1 MSGDAPIDEEL
12 LIVAVDGPA
21 GSGKSTVA
29 RAVAGKLG
37 LSYLDTGAM
46 YRSVAHA
53 ALSAGMGTDD
63 EEAMVQLAERV
74 RIEVGDRVLVD
85 GQDATKAIRSPEVT
99 HAVTA
104 VASNP
109 KVRAEM
115 VRRQRA
121 WVEENGGGVVEGR
134 DIGSV
139 VFPDARLKVFLTA
152 DPEERARRRAAE
164 AGVAV
169 ATDIARRDEADST
182 REHSPLTAA
191 DDAVTIDTTG
201 REIGDVVDEILGL
214 LAQRQL
220 PGKGW

>member
-1 MSGDAPIDEEL
+1 MSEATVEER

-29 RAVAGKLG
+29 RAVALRLG
-37 LSYLDTGAM
+37 LRYLDTGAM

-53 ALSAGMGTDD
+53 ALQAGVELEDAD
-63 EEAMVQLAERV
+63 AVAELAQRV
-74 RIEVGDRVLVD
+74 KIEVGERVLVD
-85 GQDATKAIRSPEVT
+85 GEDATGAIRSPEVT
-99 HAVTA
+99 RAVTA
-104 VASNP
+104 AASNP
-109 KVRAEM
+109 RVRQEM

-121 WVEENGGGVVEGR
+121 WIEDNDGGVVEGR

-139 VFPDARLKVFLTA
+139 VFPEARLKVFLTA

-164 AGVAV
+164 AGPAV

-191 DDAVTIDTTG
+191 DDAVTIDTTD
-201 REIGDVVDEILGL
+201 RAIDEVVDEILGL

-220 PGKGW
+220 PGMGW

>member
-1 MSGDAPIDEEL
+1 MTTAEANEEFV
-12 LIVAVDGPA
+12 IVAVDGPA

-29 RAVAGKLG
+29 RAVARELG

-53 ALSAGMGTDD
+53 ALVAGLDPEDATGMA
-63 EEAMVQLAERV
+63 ELARRV

-85 GQDATKAIRSPEVT
+85 GEDATTAIRGPEVT
-99 HAVTA
+99 QAVTA
-104 VASNP
+104 TAANP
-109 KVRAEM
+109 EVRTEM

-121 WVEENGGGVVEGR
+121 WVEEHEGGVVEGR

-139 VFPDARLKVFLTA
+139 VFPEARLKVFLTA

-164 AGVAV
+164 AGQAV

-182 REHSPLTAA
+182 RQHSPLTAA
-191 DDAVTIDTTG
+191 DDAVTIDTTN
-201 REIGDVVDEILGL
+201 REIDDVVDEILGL
-214 LAQRQL
+214 VAQRQL

>member
-1 MSGDAPIDEEL
+1 MTDTDRADEEP

-29 RAVAGKLG
+29 RAVAAKLG

-53 ALSAGMGTDD
+53 ALIAGLDGEDPD
-63 EEAMVQLAERV
+63 AVAALAKAV
-74 RIEVGDRVLVD
+74 RIEVGERVLVD
-85 GQDATKAIRSPEVT
+85 GEDATQAIRSPEVT
-99 HAVTA
+99 RAVT
-104 VASNP
+104 VAAANP
-109 KVRAEM
+109 TVRAEM

-121 WVEENGGGVVEGR
+121 WVRERGGGVVEGR

-139 VFPDARLKVFLTA
+139 VFPQARLKVFLTA
-152 DPEERARRRAAE
+152 TPAERERRRAAE
-164 AGVAV
+164 AGEAV
-169 ATDIARRDEADST
+169 ASDIARRDEADST

-191 DDAVTIDTTG
+191 EDAITIDTTA
-201 REIGDVVDEILGL
+201 REIDDVVDEILGL
-214 LAQRQL
+214 VAQRQL

>member
-1 MSGDAPIDEEL
+1 MTREAQGTDEV

-29 RAVAGKLG
+29 RAVADRLG

-46 YRSVAHA
+46 YRSVAYA
-53 ALSAGMGTDD
+53 ALYSGVPSDDAAGMT
-63 EEAMVQLAERV
+63 ALAKRL
-74 RIEVGDRVLVD
+74 RIDVGDRVTVD

-99 HAVTA
+99 RAVTA
-104 VASNP
+104 AASNP
-109 KVRAEM
+109 DVRAEM

-121 WVEENGGGVVEGR
+121 WVEEHGGGVVEGR

-139 VFPDARLKVFLTA
+139 VFPEARLKVFLTA

-164 AGVAV
+164 AGEAV
-169 ATDIARRDEADST
+169 ATDIARRDQADST

-191 DDAVTIDTTG
+191 EDAVTIDTTH
-201 REIGDVVDEILGL
+201 RKIDEVVDEILAL
-214 LAQRQL
+214 IAQRHL

>member
-1 MSGDAPIDEEL
+1 MADDSQADEEI

-29 RAVAGKLG
+29 RAVAGRLG

-53 ALSAGMGTDD
+53 ALVAGIRGDD
-63 EEAMVQLAERV
+63 ADAVAALAARVQ
-74 RIEVGDRVLVD
+74 IEVGDRVMVD
-85 GQDATKAIRSPEVT
+85 GEDATKAIRSHEVT
-99 HAVTA
+99 RAVTA
-104 VASNP
+104 AASNP
-109 KVRAEM
+109 KVRSEM

-121 WVEENGGGVVEGR
+121 WVEEHGGGVVEGR

-139 VFPDARLKVFLTA
+139 VFPNARLKVFLTA
-152 DPEERARRRAAE
+152 DPDERARRRAAE

-182 REHSPLTAA
+182 REHSPLAA
-191 DDAVTIDTTG
+191 AEDAVTIDTTG
-201 REIGDVVDEILGL
+201 RQVDDVVDEILGL

>member
-1 MSGDAPIDEEL
+1 MTDAEQSDEL
-12 LIVAVDGPA
+12 LVIAVDGPA

-29 RAVAGKLG
+29 RAVARKLG

-53 ALSAGMGTDD
+53 ALVAGLDGDD
-63 EEAMVQLAERV
+63 AGAVAALAKSV
-74 RIEVGDRVLVD
+74 RIEVGERVLVD

-99 HAVTA
+99 RAVTA
-104 VASNP
+104 AAANP
-109 KVRAEM
+109 LVRAEM
-115 VRRQRA
+115 VRRQRS
-121 WVEENGGGVVEGR
+121 WVSEHRGGVVEGR

-139 VFPDARLKVFLTA
+139 VFPEARLKVFLTA

-164 AGVAV
+164 AGEAV
-169 ATDIARRDEADST
+169 ATDIARRDKADST

-191 DDAVTIDTTG
+191 ADAVTIDTTD
-201 REIGDVVDEILGL
+201 REIDDVVEEILGL
-214 LAQRQL
+214 VAQRQL

>member
-1 MSGDAPIDEEL
+1 MTSAENGDEEL
-12 LIVAVDGPA
+12 VIVAVDGPA

-29 RAVAGKLG
+29 RAVAAKLG

-53 ALSAGMGTDD
+53 GLVAGLGLDD
-63 EEAMVQLAERV
+63 EEAMVALARRV
-74 RIEVGDRVLVD
+74 RIEVGERVLVD
-85 GQDATKAIRSPEVT
+85 GEDATSAIRSPEVT
-99 HAVTA
+99 RAVTA
-104 VASNP
+104 AAANP
-109 KVRAEM
+109 EIRREM

-121 WVEENGGGVVEGR
+121 WVAERGGGVVEGR

-139 VFPDARLKVFLTA
+139 VFPQARVKVFLTA

-164 AGVAV
+164 AGEAV

-182 REHSPLTAA
+182 RQHSPLTAA
-191 DDAVTIDTTG
+191 DDAVTIDTTD
-201 REIGDVVDEILGL
+201 REIDDVVDEILGL
-214 LAQRQL
+214 VAQRQL

>member
-1 MSGDAPIDEEL
+1 MKSDHEVADEGIV
-12 LIVAVDGPA
+12 IVAVDGPA

-29 RAVAGKLG
+29 RAVAAKLG

-53 ALSAGMGTDD
+53 ALVAGVDPDDTSAVSD
-63 EEAMVQLAERV
+63 LARRV
-74 RIEVGDRVLVD
+74 RIEVAERVFVD
-85 GQDATKAIRSPEVT
+85 GLDATKAIRSPEVT
-99 HAVTA
+99 RAVTA
-104 VASNP
+104 AAANP
-109 KVRAEM
+109 DVRAEM

-121 WVEENGGGVVEGR
+121 WVEEHKGGVVEGR

-164 AGVAV
+164 AGEAV

-182 REHSPLTAA
+182 RAHS
-191 DDAVTIDTTG
+191 
-201 REIGDVVDEILGL
+201 
-214 LAQRQL
+214 
-220 PGKGW
+220 

>member
-1 MSGDAPIDEEL
+1 MTTAEANEEFV
-12 LIVAVDGPA
+12 IVAVDGPA

-29 RAVAGKLG
+29 RAVARKLG

-53 ALSAGMGTDD
+53 ALVAGLDPEDASGMA
-63 EEAMVQLAERV
+63 ELARRV

-85 GQDATKAIRSPEVT
+85 GEDATTAIRGPEVT
-99 HAVTA
+99 QAVTA
-104 VASNP
+104 TAANP
-109 KVRAEM
+109 EVRTEM

-121 WVEENGGGVVEGR
+121 WVEEHEGGVVEGR

-139 VFPDARLKVFLTA
+139 VFPEARLKVFLTA

-164 AGVAV
+164 AGQAV

-182 REHSPLTAA
+182 RQHSPLTAA
-191 DDAVTIDTTG
+191 DDAVTIDTTN
-201 REIGDVVDEILGL
+201 REIDDVVDEILGL
-214 LAQRQL
+214 VAQRQL

>member
-1 MSGDAPIDEEL
+1 MV
-12 LIVAVDGPA
+12 VAVDGPA

-29 RAVAGKLG
+29 RAVADKLG

-53 ALSAGMGTDD
+53 ALAAGMSTDD
-63 EEAMVQLAERV
+63 AVAVAELARRV
-74 RIEVGDRVLVD
+74 RIDVGERVMVD
-85 GQDATKAIRSPEVT
+85 GGDATDAIRSAET
-99 HAVTA
+99 TRAVTA
-104 VASNP
+104 VAANP
-109 KVRAEM
+109 EVRAEM
-115 VRRQRA
+115 VSRQRA
-121 WVEENGGGVVEGR
+121 WVEEHGGGVVEGR

-152 DPEERARRRAAE
+152 DPAERARRRAAE
-164 AGVAV
+164 AGQAV

-191 DDAVTIDTTG
+191 EDAVTIDTTD
-201 REIGDVVDEILGL
+201 RDIEDVVDEILGL
-214 LAQRQL
+214 VAQRHL

>member
-1 MSGDAPIDEEL
+1 MV
-12 LIVAVDGPA
+12 VAVDGPA

-29 RAVAGKLG
+29 RAVADKLG

-53 ALSAGMGTDD
+53 ALAAGMSTDD
-63 EEAMVQLAERV
+63 AVAVAELARRV
-74 RIEVGDRVLVD
+74 RIDVGERVMVD
-85 GQDATKAIRSPEVT
+85 GGDATDAIRSAET
-99 HAVTA
+99 TRAVTA
-104 VASNP
+104 VAANP
-109 KVRAEM
+109 EVRAEM
-115 VRRQRA
+115 VSRQRA
-121 WVEENGGGVVEGR
+121 WVEEYGGGVVEGR

-152 DPEERARRRAAE
+152 DPAERARRRAAE
-164 AGVAV
+164 AGQAV

-191 DDAVTIDTTG
+191 EDAVTIDTTD
-201 REIGDVVDEILGL
+201 RDIEDVVDEILGL
-214 LAQRQL
+214 VAQRHL

>member
-1 MSGDAPIDEEL
+1 MTEEAERDEEL

-53 ALSAGMGTDD
+53 ALVAGTPPDD
-63 EEAMVQLAERV
+63 ADAIVTLAERA
-74 RIEVGDRVLVD
+74 RIEVGDRVMVD

-121 WVEENGGGVVEGR
+121 WVDERGGGVVEGR

-139 VFPDARLKVFLTA
+139 VFPRARLKVFLTA

-164 AGVAV
+164 AGMAV
-169 ATDIARRDEADST
+169 ASDIARRDEADST

-201 REIGDVVDEILGL
+201 RQIDDVVDEILGL

-220 PGKGW
+220 PGTGW

>member
-1 MSGDAPIDEEL
+1 MSAAFSDETR

-29 RAVAGKLG
+29 RAVALRLG

-53 ALSAGMGTDD
+53 ALLAGIDLQD
-63 EEAMVQLAERV
+63 VDAVEKLARGV
-74 RIEVGDRVLVD
+74 RIEMGERVMVD
-85 GQDATKAIRSPEVT
+85 GADATKSIRTPEVT
-99 HAVTA
+99 RAVTA
-104 VASNP
+104 VAANP
-109 KVRAEM
+109 QVRHEM

-121 WVEENGGGVVEGR
+121 WVEDNGGGVVEGR

-139 VFPDARLKVFLTA
+139 VFPEARLKIFLTA
-152 DPEERARRRAAE
+152 DPAERARRRAAE
-164 AGVAV
+164 AGAAV

-191 DDAVTIDTTG
+191 EDAVTIDTTG
-201 REIGDVVDEILGL
+201 RAIDDVVDEILGL
-214 LAQRQL
+214 VSQRQL

>member
-1 MSGDAPIDEEL
+1 MSDAPSDETR

-29 RAVAGKLG
+29 RAVALRLG

-53 ALSAGMGTDD
+53 AL
-63 EEAMVQLAERV
+63 LAAIDLQDADAVEKLARRV
-74 RIEVGDRVLVD
+74 RIEMGERVVVD
-85 GQDATKAIRSPEVT
+85 GADATESIRSPEVT
-99 HAVTA
+99 RAVTA
-104 VASNP
+104 VAANP
-109 KVRAEM
+109 QVRHEM

-121 WVEENGGGVVEGR
+121 WVEDNDGGVVEGR

-139 VFPDARLKVFLTA
+139 VFPEARLKVFLTA

-164 AGVAV
+164 AGTAV

-201 REIGDVVDEILGL
+201 RAIDEVVEEILGL
-214 LAQRQL
+214 VSQRQL

>member
-1 MSGDAPIDEEL
+1 MSEAAVKEDR

-29 RAVAGKLG
+29 RAVALRLG

-53 ALSAGMGTDD
+53 ALRASVDLDD
-63 EEAMVQLAERV
+63 ADAVAALAHRT
-74 RIEVGDRVLVD
+74 RIEVGERVLVD
-85 GQDATKAIRSPEVT
+85 GEDATSAIRSPEVT
-99 HAVTA
+99 RAVTA
-104 VASNP
+104 AAANP
-109 KVRAEM
+109 RVRQEM
-115 VRRQRA
+115 VRRQRV
-121 WVEENGGGVVEGR
+121 WVEENKGGVVEGR

-139 VFPDARLKVFLTA
+139 VFPEARLKVFLTA

-164 AGVAV
+164 AGTAV

-182 REHSPLTAA
+182 RQHSPLTAA
-191 DDAVTIDTTG
+191 DDAITIDTTG
-201 REIGDVVDEILGL
+201 RGIDEVVDEILGL
-214 LAQRQL
+214 LSQRQL

>member
-1 MSGDAPIDEEL
+1 MV
-12 LIVAVDGPA
+12 VAVDGPA

-29 RAVAGKLG
+29 RAVADKLG

-53 ALSAGMGTDD
+53 ALVAGMSTDD
-63 EEAMVQLAERV
+63 AVAVAELARRV
-74 RIEVGDRVLVD
+74 RIDVGERVMVD
-85 GQDATKAIRSPEVT
+85 GGDATEASRSAET
-99 HAVTA
+99 TRAVTA
-104 VASNP
+104 VAANP
-109 KVRAEM
+109 EVRAEM
-115 VRRQRA
+115 VSRQRA
-121 WVEENGGGVVEGR
+121 WVEEYGGGVVEGR

-152 DPEERARRRAAE
+152 DPAERARRRAAE
-164 AGVAV
+164 AGQAV

-191 DDAVTIDTTG
+191 EDAVTIDTTD
-201 REIGDVVDEILGL
+201 RDIEDVVDEILGL
-214 LAQRQL
+214 VAQRQL

>member
-1 MSGDAPIDEEL
+1 MSAPADAAEERM
-12 LIVAVDGPA
+12 IVAVDGPA

-29 RAVAGKLG
+29 RAVAAKVG

-53 ALSAGMGTDD
+53 ALVTGVSAQD
-63 EEAMVQLAERV
+63 EDAMVALAERI
-74 RIEVGDRVLVD
+74 RIDVGDRVLVD
-85 GQDATKAIRSPEVT
+85 GEDATKAIRSPEVT
-99 HAVTA
+99 RAVTA
-104 VASNP
+104 VAANP
-109 KVRAEM
+109 RVRTEM

-121 WVEENGGGVVEGR
+121 WVEDHDGGVVEGR

-139 VFPDARLKVFLTA
+139 VFPEARLKVFLTA

-164 AGVAV
+164 AGEAV

-182 REHSPLTAA
+182 REHSPLTPA
-191 DDAVTIDTTG
+191 DDAITIDTTG
-201 REIGDVVDEILGL
+201 RQIEDVVDEILGL

>member
-1 MSGDAPIDEEL
+1 MIKDPPVEDEL

-29 RAVAGKLG
+29 RAVAAKLG

-53 ALSAGMGTDD
+53 ALVAGRPTDD
-63 EEAMVQLAERV
+63 VEGMVALAGAV
-74 RIEVGDRVLVD
+74 RIDLGEQVLVD

-99 HAVTA
+99 RAVTA
-104 VASNP
+104 VAANP
-109 KVRAEM
+109 DVRREM

-121 WVEENGGGVVEGR
+121 WVEEHGGGVVEGR

-139 VFPDARLKVFLTA
+139 VFPEARLKVFLTA

-164 AGVAV
+164 AGEAV

-201 REIGDVVDEILGL
+201 RQIEDVVDEILGL
-214 LAQRQL
+214 VAQRQL

>member
-1 MSGDAPIDEEL
+1 MTVEDQPDEEL
-12 LIVAVDGPA
+12 MVVAVDGPA

-29 RAVAGKLG
+29 RAVAEKLG
-37 LSYLDTGAM
+37 LAYLDTGAM

-53 ALSAGMGTDD
+53 ALTAGLSADDTDEIVD
-63 EEAMVQLAERV
+63 LARRV
-74 RIEVGDRVLVD
+74 RIELGERVLVD
-85 GQDATKAIRSPEVT
+85 GADATSAIRSPEVT
-99 HAVTA
+99 RAVTA
-104 VASNP
+104 AAANP
-109 KVRAEM
+109 DVREEM

-139 VFPDARLKVFLTA
+139 VFPEARLKVFLTA
-152 DPEERARRRAAE
+152 DPDERARRRAAE
-164 AGVAV
+164 AGEAV

-191 DDAVTIDTTG
+191 DDAVTIDTTH
-201 REIGDVVDEILGL
+201 REIDEVVDEILGL
-214 LAQRQL
+214 VAQRQL